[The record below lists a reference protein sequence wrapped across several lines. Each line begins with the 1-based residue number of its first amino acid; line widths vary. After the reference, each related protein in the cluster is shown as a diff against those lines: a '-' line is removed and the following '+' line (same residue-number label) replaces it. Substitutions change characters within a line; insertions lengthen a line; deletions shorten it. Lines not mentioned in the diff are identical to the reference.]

1 MKDNVYVC
9 VCVCVRVR
17 GVAHLILSPAGE
29 QVQVQSQ
36 ERAGGGIEKGREEGG
51 YWPGENEEGGGKR
64 KNKSK
69 CSDRSM
75 ALPARPTN

>member
-9 VCVCVRVR
+9 VCVCVRR
-17 GVAHLILSPAGE
+17 VAHLLLSPAGE

-51 YWPGENEEGGGKR
+51 Y
-64 KNKSK
+64 
-69 CSDRSM
+69 
-75 ALPARPTN
+75 